1 MVSGYGASPYRHV
14 PVEFS
19 NDRAIRRVK
28 PMWQNTSSVYGP
40 LWNGISAGV
49 VSVTHTSS
57 QSTRMWFQSLAAV
70 LVFLRDVL
78 ITRLTRRPTPV
89 AFSGFQPPCSDQFR
103 IPASA

>member
-57 QSTRMWFQSLAAV
+57 QSTRMWFQSLAALSGFLAV
-70 LVFLRDVL
+70 LL
-78 ITRLTRRPTPV
+78 IARVQIGKAHVCTPV
-89 AFSGFQPPCSDQFR
+89 PLEPP
-103 IPASA
+103 IPPSPL